1 MEPVRFGVIGC
12 GLMGREFASVSMR
25 WLHLAADLPRPVI
38 VAACDLSD
46 ANLGWFR
53 QVPDTKYFYHDYQEL
68 LQNPEVEAVYCAVP
82 HHLHAKVYGDVIR
95 AGKHLLGEKPFGMDL
110 AACGEM
116 LAAEIASLHNIAFYL
131 RLVTMAREHIAAG
144 DFTPWKQQMVARLQ
158 RRL

>member
-68 LQNPEVEAVYCAVP
+68 LQTPRWRPC
-82 HHLHAKVYGDVIR
+82 
-95 AGKHLLGEKPFGMDL
+95 
-110 AACGEM
+110 
-116 LAAEIASLHNIAFYL
+116 
-131 RLVTMAREHIAAG
+131 TARCP
-144 DFTPWKQQMVARLQ
+144 TTCTQ
-158 RRL
+158 RSTAT

>member
-53 QVPDTKYFYHDYQEL
+53 QVPDT
-68 LQNPEVEAVYCAVP
+68 
-82 HHLHAKVYGDVIR
+82 
-95 AGKHLLGEKPFGMDL
+95 
-110 AACGEM
+110 
-116 LAAEIASLHNIAFYL
+116 
-131 RLVTMAREHIAAG
+131 
-144 DFTPWKQQMVARLQ
+144 
-158 RRL
+158 